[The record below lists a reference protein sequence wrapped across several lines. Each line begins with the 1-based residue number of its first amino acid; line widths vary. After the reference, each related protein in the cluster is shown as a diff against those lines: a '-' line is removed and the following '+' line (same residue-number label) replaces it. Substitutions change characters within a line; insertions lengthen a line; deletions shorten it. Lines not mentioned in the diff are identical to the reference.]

1 MTKSTPAAA
10 QVTWA
15 QVHAFRL
22 RRHHLTDA
30 TPRPGVVAVARDIG
44 GAQAQ
49 VMSAAEMQ
57 LAARSRATAADVR
70 HALWTDRSLV
80 KTWLMRGTLHLV
92 PADDLPVYTAAM
104 QGSWMKTRNS
114 WLNYLQITED
124 ELTRLIDDIADAMG
138 GTPVTR
144 QEILARV
151 GSGHSERVRETLRSG
166 WGGMLKP
173 VARRGLLCF
182 GPSRAQSVT
191 FVNPRRW
198 LASWREVDPDDA
210 IAEIARRYLSA
221 YGPATRHDFA
231 RWWGIWPGAA
241 RTAWSRLSSELAP
254 VSVEGDLADMLAADL
269 DALSDASIDRSA
281 VLLPTFDPYVMGHTT
296 RDHLLEKVHVPKVS
310 RTAGWI
316 SAVVLVDGR
325 VEGTW
330 THSIRR
336 GALQIDVVPFG
347 RLPAGATSDIRRR
360 ARALAAGA
368 GAPRAEVRISRRA
381 GPS

>member
-1 MTKSTPAAA
+1 MPAAA

-22 RRHHLTDA
+22 LRHHLTNA
-30 TPRPGVVAVARDIG
+30 MPQAGAVAVARDIG

-57 LAARSRATAADVR
+57 LAVRSPATAADVR
-70 HALWTDRSLV
+70 RALWEDRSIV

-104 QGSWMKTRNS
+104 QGSWIKARNS
-114 WLNYLQITED
+114 WLNYLQITEVQMT
-124 ELTRLIDDIADAMG
+124 ELIDSIAEAMG
-138 GTPVTR
+138 GTPMTR
-144 QEILARV
+144 QEILAGV

-166 WGGMLKP
+166 WGSMLKP

-182 GPSRAQSVT
+182 GPSRGQSVT

-198 LASWREVDPDDA
+198 LASWRDVDPDDA
-210 IAEIARRYLSA
+210 IAEIARRYLRA
-221 YGPATRHDFA
+221 YGPATRNDFA
-231 RWWGIWPGAA
+231 RWWGMWSGAA
-241 RTAWSRLSSELAP
+241 RAAWSRLSSELAS
-254 VSVEGDLADMLAADL
+254 VSVEGDVLDVLTEDL
-269 DALSDASIDRSA
+269 DALSEASIERSA
-281 VLLPTFDPYVMGHTT
+281 VLLPSFDPYVMGHTT
-296 RDHLLEKVHVPKVS
+296 RDHLLEKVHASKVS

-336 GALQIDVVPFG
+336 RALQIEVAPFR
-347 RLPAGATSDIRRR
+347 RLPAWATAEIRRR
-360 ARALAAGA
+360 ARALAEAA
-368 GAPRAEVRISRRA
+368 GAPRSEVRISRRA

>member
-1 MTKSTPAAA
+1 MA

-30 TPRPGVVAVARDIG
+30 NPPSGVVAVARDIG

-57 LAARSRATAADVR
+57 IAARSRATAADVR
-70 HALWTDRSLV
+70 HALWEDRSLV

-92 PADDLPVYTAAM
+92 PADDLPLYAAAM
-104 QGSWMKTRNS
+104 QGSWIKARNS
-114 WLNYLQITED
+114 WLNYLQITEV
-124 ELTRLIDDIADAMG
+124 EMMRLIDAIAAAMD

-182 GPSRAQSVT
+182 GPSRGQTVT

-198 LASWREVDPDDA
+198 LPSWREVDPDDA
-210 IAEIARRYLSA
+210 IAEIARRYLRA
-221 YGPATRHDFA
+221 YGPATRNDFA
-231 RWWGIWPGAA
+231 RWWGMWPGAA
-241 RTAWSRLSSELAP
+241 RAAWSRLSPELAS
-254 VSVEGDLADMLAADL
+254 VSVEGAVADVLTDDL
-269 DALSDASIDRSA
+269 DALSEASIEGSA

-296 RDHLLEKVHVPKVS
+296 RDHLLEKVHASRVS

-325 VEGTW
+325 AEGTW

-336 GALQIDVVPFG
+336 GALHVDVAPFR
-347 RLPAGATSDIRRR
+347 RLPAWATAEIRRR
-360 ARALAAGA
+360 ARALAAAA
-368 GAPRAEVRISRRA
+368 GVPRSEVRISRRA